1 MSTKNTTPEIFDESM
16 VEKELSQEEIL
27 LNENDILQGLIE
39 CGRTK
44 DNADNYRKV
53 QIKRDGIVKFE
64 FRIRPISEDENQ
76 KCLKNAT
83 KYAKQK
89 SYGQPKQAIETDRAK
104 YRSYLI
110 YTATV
115 DSDRAKTWDNR
126 KAWDA
131 FNIITGADMI
141 DKVLLAG
148 EKDKIIDLIDE
159 ISGFNEETEFEE
171 TAKN

>member
-1 MSTKNTTPEIFDESM
+1 MSAKNTTPELFDESM
-16 VEKELSQEEIL
+16 AEKELSQEEIL

-39 CGRTK
+39 CGKSK
-44 DNADNYRKV
+44 DNAENYKKI
-53 QIKRDGIVKFE
+53 QIKRGGVVKFE

-83 KYAKQK
+83 KYTKK
-89 SYGQPKQAIETDRAK
+89 SYGQPKRAIETDRAR

-115 DSDRAKTWDNR
+115 DSDRAKIWDNR

-131 FNIITGADMI
+131 LDIITGSDMI

-159 ISGFNEETEFEE
+159 ISGFNEESEFDED
-171 TAKN
+171 AKN